1 MKRLPPLIKW
11 SGSKQSQAIFIASC
25 APNNFNTYY
34 EPFLGGGAVVGILQ
48 PRKAVCSDINNPL
61 IALWKLI
68 KEKPGL
74 VVKNYG
80 ENWNELQKEGYKF
93 FYKARDRFNHGES
106 PHDLLFLSRT
116 CVNGLIRYNQQG
128 KFNNSLH
135 YTRKGIHPDR
145 FAKIATDWNQ
155 RIKNCVFLT
164 TDYRKATKNA
174 RRDDFIYLDPP
185 YFNTRGR
192 YFGTINFEEFLNY
205 LSGLNDKGIKFA
217 LSYDGMRA
225 DKNYIVEIPKTL
237 YKRHLLVPFGNS
249 TFKKVQDRKVEKVYE
264 SLYLNF

>member
-1 MKRLPPLIKW
+1 MKRFSPFIKW
-11 SGSKQSQAIFIASC
+11 SGSKQSQASFIASC
-25 APNNFNTYY
+25 ATNNFDTYY
-34 EPFLGGGAVVGILQ
+34 EPFLGGGAVLGILQ
-48 PRKAVCSDINNPL
+48 PKKAVCADINAPL

-68 KEKPGL
+68 KREPNL
-74 VVKNYG
+74 VIKKYG
-80 ENWNELQKEGYKF
+80 ENWNKLQKDGYKF
-93 FYKARDRFNHGES
+93 FYKTRDRFNHKKS

-135 YTRKGIHPDR
+135 YTRKGIHPNR
-145 FAKIATDWNQ
+145 FVKIVLDWNQ
-155 RIKNCVFLT
+155 GIKNCKFLA

-174 RRDDFIYLDPP
+174 KQGDFVYLDPP

-205 LSGLNDKGIKFA
+205 LSDLNARGIKFA
-217 LSYDGMRA
+217 LSYDGLRA

-249 TFKKVQDRKVEKVYE
+249 TFKKVQNKKVEKVYE